1 MLSMRCKST
10 VKACRERDASGV
22 FQQACRWLIASVLAL
37 LWSPAFTEERQ
48 AELKLEVWG
57 GGHSA
62 MLEHAV
68 LAPFEALA
76 GVSIDLQSKSKAK
89 VDQATNF
96 ADAVELELHEAIHA
110 CDNGDLAL
118 LPGTDLFDFV
128 PDALQPCAVGQYIWS
143 TVYAYN
149 RGVYRPGR
157 EPSLIT
163 DFFDITHYPGRRAIV
178 RSPRVIAEW
187 ALLASGIPASEVND
201 TLQTPEQAW
210 LVIEGMLAPLSQAI
224 VWVDDDIQAMEML
237 RSGAVSLAMVSSDT
251 LLRSAATGAED
262 LVPVWDG
269 AVNQMSLW
277 AIPANS
283 KQPDLAWQ
291 FVRYATSTDATRR
304 FSSVSGYGPSR
315 FSALE
320 QISRDYHRYLPSARA
335 NLANVVWGDSRWW
348 RESGDTLDQRFVN
361 WLARQFVG
369 SDS

>member
-1 MLSMRCKST
+1 ML
-10 VKACRERDASGV
+10 
-22 FQQACRWLIASVLAL
+22 VLPG
-37 LWSPAFTEERQ
+37 SFAFAGERQ
-48 AELKLEVWG
+48 AALKLEVWG

-76 GVSIDLQSKSKAK
+76 DVSIDLRAKSA
-89 VDQATNF
+89 VMVEQATYS
-96 ADAVELELHEAIHA
+96 ADAVELELHEAIQA

-118 LPGTDLFDFV
+118 LPGTDLADFV
-128 PDALQPCAVGQYIWS
+128 PDALQPCAIGQYIWS

-149 RGVYRPGR
+149 RGAYRPGR

-201 TLQTPEQAW
+201 ALQMPDQAW
-210 LVIEGMLAPLSQAI
+210 PVIEGMLAPLSQAI
-224 VWVDDDIQAMEML
+224 VWVEDDIQAMEML
-237 RSGAVSLAMVSSDT
+237 QSGAVNLAMVSSDA
-251 LLRSAATGAED
+251 LIRRAATGAED

-277 AIPANS
+277 AIPGSS
-283 KQPDLAWQ
+283 KQPGLAWQ

-304 FSSVSGYGPSR
+304 FSSVSGYSPSR

-320 QISRDYHRYLPSARA
+320 QISRDYHQYLPSTRA

-348 RESGDTLDQRFVN
+348 RENGGTLDKQFVN
-361 WLARQFVG
+361 WLAQQFVG